1 MPTKRI
7 LFFVLLISLGCVVPI
22 FPTDQS
28 PAVPNNDFEIIDAQ
42 GFPGDWTIAG
52 EGDAGT
58 APGEGIQIATD
69 TEQPYSGN
77 RSLLIS
83 HDRPRQS
90 SVVSGSL
97 TLKVGR
103 LYRLS
108 GWLRTQS
115 AETDPIDRY
124 PTPVAACLTMESFP
138 FTNHSPSLGASAAW
152 QKIETLF
159 IASRSGDRVRL
170 HLGYNGKAKGKAWFD
185 DIRVEE
191 VDDISAYIPMET
203 VKWFGPA
210 FRYTDK
216 GWIFIHIEGKPYPRG
231 YQYGYLLAEEI
242 TAYMRKLAYAADHNV
257 SNTGWEQL
265 RQLTNALM
273 LRKYDDE
280 YLEEMKGMADG
291 AVKAGALFENRPI
304 DLLDIVTLN
313 SAVDIGQLARGLP
326 KTPHALSGKSFLSAE
341 DELNVPL
348 REHKCS
354 SFLANGPATKDGG
367 VVFGQLFM
375 WSGYTGVHWNIICDV
390 APDKGFR
397 LVYETF
403 PGGIH
408 SGSDFYI
415 NAAGIMIGETT
426 VSQTPFDM
434 DGTPQSNRIRKAA
447 QYASGIDDVVR
458 ILSYK
463 NNGLYTNDWLIG
475 DAKTNEIAIFLL
487 GTKKSKLWRSR
498 SADFPGGTKGFLWS
512 DNNTKDDEVRKEY
525 IAGDNNAPADVIFS
539 PWNRDLAFV
548 EFFKKYNGRID
559 ANVGVDFLASSPTN
573 RPHACDG
580 KLTTTEMAKQM
591 VFMAHFGKVTLREKM
606 PAKENRLMPD
616 SPEAIP
622 HLTLGYSIISPLFV
636 TEKLKALKEQQ
647 DKAPRKPAAESAES
661 SKPDISEVKDI
672 YSFDSRTL
680 WHNTVYPASTKENW
694 FVSGTAAYWEILNQ
708 LPTDANKAVDLLS
721 DKLAELDCQ
730 LLYTISREG
739 ALAPLQAQLHY
750 DRYNHYRIPRI
761 RGTVLLHQ
769 LRLKLGNQ
777 VFAKLMNTV
786 HDRFREKPMTYRD
799 FIAAADSAGSVG
811 ENPLAPFIL
820 QWLEREELPQPS
832 VTAETAK
839 AGDGWDVS
847 LKVKQPGNN
856 VYQFITTIII
866 ETAKEKK
873 WRKIEVT
880 QEEQVFTF
888 HLQDKPAALF
898 FNAGTDIPVPRKNY
912 YTLANFN
919 DDFDH
924 TLIVYG
930 TARQVEA
937 NHTMALQYQT
947 VLADRFSEILP
958 PLRKDS
964 EISSGELESSD
975 LIIMGGVEDNTIMK
989 LMAEKLGLVTG
1000 KNFFQWRGKVYGDA
1014 ADGLMAAYPNPYN
1027 PHRTVYFV
1035 ISNSALQLYHMTK
1048 PVQKPPRAPGW
1059 GVFKGDQVVDQ
1070 GYHPVEEFEIRL

>member
-1 MPTKRI
+1 MNGGRMSKKRI
-7 LFFVLLISLGCVVPI
+7 LFFILLISFGCIVPI
-22 FPTDQS
+22 FPVDIS
-28 PAVPNNDFEIIDAQ
+28 LAVPNNSFEILGAQ

-52 EGDAGT
+52 SAGIT
-58 APGEGIQIATD
+58 TGEGVQVTTD
-69 TEQPYSGN
+69 IGQSYSGN

-83 HDRPRQS
+83 HDRPGQS
-90 SVVSGSL
+90 AVVSGPL
-97 TLKVGR
+97 ALKVGR

-108 GWLRTQS
+108 GWLRAQS

-138 FTNHSPSLGASAAW
+138 FTNHSPSLGSTVTW

-159 IASRSGDRVRL
+159 IASQSSDRVRL
-170 HLGYNGKAKGKAWFD
+170 HLGYNGRAIGKAWFD

-231 YQYGYLLAEEI
+231 YQFGYLLAEEI
-242 TAYMRKLAYAADHNV
+242 PAYMRKLAYLADHNV
-257 SNTGWEQL
+257 PNAGWEQL
-265 RQLTNALM
+265 RQFTNALM

-291 AVKAGALFENRPI
+291 AVKAGALFENRAI

-313 SAVDIGQLARGLP
+313 SVVDIGQLARGLP
-326 KTPHALSGKSFLSAE
+326 RTPHVLSGKSFLSAE
-341 DELNVPL
+341 DELNIPL

-354 SFLANGPATKDGG
+354 SFLANGSATKDGG
-367 VVFGQLFM
+367 IVFGQIFM
-375 WSGYTGVHWNIICDV
+375 WNGYTGVHWNIICDV
-390 APDKGFR
+390 IPDKGHR

-415 NAAGIMIGETT
+415 NAAGIMMGETT
-426 VSQTPFDM
+426 VSQTSFDI
-434 DGTPQSNRIRKAA
+434 DGIPQSNRIRKAA
-447 QYASGIDDVVR
+447 QYASSIDDVVR
-458 ILSYK
+458 ILSYR

-487 GTKKSKLWRSR
+487 GTKKSKVWRS
-498 SADFPGGTKGFLWS
+498 STGEFPGGTKGFLWS
-512 DNNTKDDEVRKEY
+512 NNNTKDDEVRKEY
-525 IAGDNNAPADVIFS
+525 IVSDNNAPSDVIFS

-548 EFFKKYNGRID
+548 EFYKKYNGRID
-559 ANVGVDFLASSPTN
+559 AIAGVDFWASSPIN

-580 KLTTTEMAKQM
+580 KIITTEMAKQM

-606 PAKENRLMPD
+606 PAKESRLMPD
-616 SPEAIP
+616 YPEAIP
-622 HLTLGYSIISPLFV
+622 HLTLGYSIISPLLV

-647 DKAPRKPAAESAES
+647 DKAQRKASAES
-661 SKPDISEVKDI
+661 PKPDISDVKDI

-708 LPTDANKAVDLLS
+708 LSTDANKAITQLS
-721 DKLAELDCQ
+721 DQLAELDCQ
-730 LLYTISREG
+730 LLYTVSQEG
-739 ALAPLQAQLHY
+739 AMAPLQAQLHY
-750 DRYNHYRIPRI
+750 DRYSHYRIPRI
-761 RGTVLLHQ
+761 RGTFLLHQ

-777 VFAKLMNTV
+777 AFAKLMNTV

-799 FIAAADSAGSVG
+799 FIAAAGRVG
-811 ENPLAPFIL
+811 GNSLEPFIL
-820 QWLEREELPQPS
+820 QWLERAELPQPTI
-832 VTAETAK
+832 TAETAK

-847 LKVKQPGNN
+847 LKVKQPENN
-856 VYQFITTIII
+856 VYQFITSIII
-866 ETAKEKK
+866 ESGKEKK

-880 QEEQVFTF
+880 GQEQAFTF
-888 HLQDKPAALF
+888 HVQDEPAALF
-898 FNAGTDIPVPRKNY
+898 FCAGNDIPVPRKNY

-947 VLADRFSEILP
+947 VLADRFSEKLP
-958 PLRKDS
+958 PIRKDC
-964 EISSGELESSD
+964 EISRNELESSD
-975 LIIMGGVEDNTIMK
+975 LILMGGVEDNMLMK
-989 LMAEKLGLVTG
+989 SMAEKLGLVLG

-1014 ADGLMAAYPNPYN
+1014 PDGLSAAYPNPYN
-1027 PHRTVYFV
+1027 PRRTIYFV

-1048 PVQKPPRAPGW
+1048 QVQKPPRVSGW
-1059 GVFKGDQVVDQ
+1059 GVFKGDQVVEQ
-1070 GYHPVEEFEIRL
+1070 GYHPLEEFEIRF

>member
-1 MPTKRI
+1 MPKKRI
-7 LFFVLLISLGCVVPI
+7 LFFVLLISLGCIVPI
-22 FPTDQS
+22 FPTDIS
-28 PAVPNNDFEIIDAQ
+28 LAVPNNSFETLDAQ
-42 GFPGDWTIAG
+42 GFPGGWTIAG

-58 APGEGIQIATD
+58 APGEGVRVAAD

-90 SVVSGSL
+90 VVVSGPL

-108 GWLRTQS
+108 GRLRTQS
-115 AETDPIDRY
+115 AQTDPIDRY

-138 FTNHSPSLGASAAW
+138 FTNHSPSLGGAAAW
-152 QKIETLF
+152 QKVETLF

-170 HLGYNGKAKGKAWFD
+170 HLGYNGNAIGKAWFD

-216 GWIFIHIEGKPYPRG
+216 GWIFIHIEGKPYQRG

-242 TAYMRKLAYAADHNV
+242 TAYMRKLAYGADHNV
-257 SNTGWEQL
+257 PNTGWEQL

-326 KTPHALSGKSFLSAE
+326 RTPHALSGKSFLSAE
-341 DELNVPL
+341 DELNVPP

-367 VVFGQLFM
+367 IVFGQLFM
-375 WSGYTGVHWNIICDV
+375 WAGYTGVHWNIICDV
-390 APDKGFR
+390 APDKGHR

-498 SADFPGGTKGFLWS
+498 SADFPGGTRGFLWS

-559 ANVGVDFLASSPTN
+559 ASVGVDFLASSPTN

-647 DKAPRKPAAESAES
+647 DKAPRKPAAESP
-661 SKPDISEVKDI
+661 KPDISEVKDI

-708 LPTDANKAVDLLS
+708 LPTDADKAVDLLS

-761 RGTVLLHQ
+761 RGTILLHQ

-799 FIAAADSAGSVG
+799 FIAAADNAGSVG
-811 ENPLAPFIL
+811 EKTLEPFIL
-820 QWLEREELPQPS
+820 QWLERAELPQPK
-832 VTAETAK
+832 VAAETAK

-847 LKVKQPGNN
+847 LRVKQPGNN

-873 WRKIEVT
+873 WRKIGVT

-888 HLQDKPAALF
+888 HVQDKPAALF
-898 FNAGTDIPVPRKNY
+898 FNAGSDIPVPRKNY

-975 LIIMGGVEDNTIMK
+975 LIVMGGVEDNTIMK
-989 LMAEKLGLVTG
+989 SIAEKLGLVMG

-1014 ADGLMAAYPNPYN
+1014 DDGLMAAYPNPYN

-1048 PVQKPPRAPGW
+1048 QVQKPPRAPGW

-1070 GYHPVEEFEIRL
+1070 GYHPVEEFEIKY

>member
-1 MPTKRI
+1 MLKKRI
-7 LFFVLLISLGCVVPI
+7 LFFAVLISLGCVVPI
-22 FPTDQS
+22 FPADI
-28 PAVPNNDFEIIDAQ
+28 PVAIPNNDFEILDAQ
-42 GFPGDWTIAG
+42 GFPGDWTIGAT
-52 EGDAGT
+52 AT
-58 APGEGIQIATD
+58 APDESVRITTD
-69 TEQPYSGN
+69 TVDTHSGN
-77 RSLLIS
+77 HSLLIS
-83 HDRPRQS
+83 HNRPQQS
-90 SVVSGSL
+90 AVISGPL
-97 TLKVGR
+97 ALKIGR

-108 GWLRTQS
+108 GWLKTQS
-115 AETDPIDRY
+115 AETDPGDRY

-138 FTNHSPSLGASAAW
+138 FTNHSPSLGAAAPW

-159 IASRSGDRVRL
+159 IATQSGDRVRL
-170 HLGYNGKAKGKAWFD
+170 HLGYNGKAIGKAWFD

-216 GWIFIHIEGKPYPRG
+216 GWIFIHIEGKPYQRG
-231 YQYGYLLAEEI
+231 YQYGYLLSEEI
-242 TAYMRKLAYAADHNV
+242 TAYMRKLAYLEDRNV
-257 SNTGWEQL
+257 PNAGWEKQ

-313 SAVDIGQLARGLP
+313 SVVDIGQLARGITR
-326 KTPHALSGKSFLSAE
+326 TPHALSGKSFLSAE
-341 DELNVPL
+341 DELNIPL

-354 SFLANGPATKDGG
+354 SFLANGPASKDGDI
-367 VVFGQLFM
+367 VFGQLFM
-375 WSGYTGVHWNIICDV
+375 WNGYTGVHWNIICDV
-390 APDKGFR
+390 VPDKGHR

-415 NAAGIMIGETT
+415 NAAGIMMGETT

-498 SADFPGGTKGFLWS
+498 SGEFPGGTRGFLWS

-525 IAGDNNAPADVIFS
+525 IIGDNNAPADVIFI

-559 ANVGVDFLASSPTN
+559 AITGVDFLASSPTN

-580 KLTTTEMAKQM
+580 KITTTEMAKQM

-606 PAKENRLMPD
+606 PGKENRLMPD

-622 HLTLGYSIISPLFV
+622 HLSLGYSIISPLFV

-647 DKAPRKPAAESAES
+647 DRAQRKPAAESAES
-661 SKPDISEVKDI
+661 AGSSKPDISDVKDI

-708 LPTDANKAVDLLS
+708 MPTDANKSVTQFS
-721 DKLAELDCQ
+721 DQLAELNCQ

-739 ALAPLQAQLHY
+739 AIAPLQAQLHY

-761 RGTVLLHQ
+761 LGTFLLHQ

-777 VFAKLMNTV
+777 AFAKLMNTV

-799 FIAAADSAGSVG
+799 FIAVANSVRVG
-811 ENPLAPFIL
+811 ENSLEPFIL
-820 QWLEREELPQPS
+820 QWLERVELPQPFI
-832 VTAETAK
+832 TAETAK
-839 AGDGWDVS
+839 VGDGWDVS
-847 LKVKQPGNN
+847 LRVKQPGNN
-856 VYQFITTIII
+856 VYHFITTLAID
-866 ETAKEKK
+866 TGKEKK
-873 WRKIEVT
+873 WRKIEAT
-880 QEEQVFTF
+880 QPDQVFTF
-888 HLQDKPAALF
+888 HMQDKPSALF
-898 FNAGTDIPVPRKNY
+898 FNAGNDIPVPRKNY
-912 YTLANFN
+912 YSLANFY

-964 EISSGELESSD
+964 EISQMELETSD
-975 LIIMGGVEDNTIMK
+975 LFVLGGVEDNMIMK
-989 LMAEKLGLVTG
+989 SLAEKLGLVMG
-1000 KNFFQWRGKVYGDA
+1000 KNFFQWQGKLYADA

-1027 PHRTVYFV
+1027 PLRTIYFV

-1048 PVQKPPRAPGW
+1048 QVQRPARVPGW
-1059 GVFKGDQVVDQ
+1059 GLFKGDQVAVQ
-1070 GYHPVEEFEIRL
+1070 GYHPVEDYEIIF

>member
-1 MPTKRI
+1 MPKKRI
-7 LFFVLLISLGCVVPI
+7 PAFVLLISLGYIFPI
-22 FPTDQS
+22 FPADVS
-28 PAVPNNDFEIIDAQ
+28 IAVPNNSFETLDAR
-42 GFPGDWTIAG
+42 GFPGDWTIG
-52 EGDAGT
+52 EAGT
-58 APGEGIQIATD
+58 APGEGARVTTD
-69 TEQPYSGN
+69 TVQPYVGN

-83 HDRPRQS
+83 HDLRQQTA
-90 SVVSGSL
+90 VVSGPL
-97 TLKVGR
+97 ALKVGR

-115 AETDPIDRY
+115 AQTDPIDRY

-138 FTNHSPSLGASAAW
+138 FTNHSPSLGATTAW
-152 QKIETLF
+152 RKIETLF
-159 IASRSGDRVRL
+159 IATQSGDRVRL
-170 HLGYNGKAKGKAWFD
+170 HLGYNGKAIGKAWFD

-216 GWIFIHIEGKPYPRG
+216 GWIFVHIEGKPYPRG
-231 YQYGYLLAEEI
+231 YQFGYLLAEEI
-242 TAYMRKLAYAADHNV
+242 PAYMRKLAYLANHDVPND
-257 SNTGWEQL
+257 GWEQL

-273 LRKYDDE
+273 LRKYDEE

-291 AVKAGALFENRPI
+291 AVKAGALFENRAI

-313 SAVDIGQLARGLP
+313 SVVDIGQLARGLP
-326 KTPHALSGKSFLSAE
+326 RTPHALTGKSFLSAE
-341 DELNVPL
+341 DELNIPM

-354 SFLANGPATKDGG
+354 SFLANGPAAKDGG
-367 VVFGQLFM
+367 IVFGQLFM
-375 WSGYTGVHWNIICDV
+375 WNGYTGVHWNIICDV
-390 APDKGFR
+390 VPDKGHR

-415 NAAGIMIGETT
+415 NDAGIMMGETT

-447 QYASGIDDVVR
+447 QYASSIDDVVR

-475 DAKTNEIAIFLL
+475 DAKTNETAIFLL
-487 GTKKSKLWRSR
+487 GTKQSKLWRSR
-498 SADFPGGTKGFLWS
+498 SGEFPGGTRGFFWS
-512 DNNTKDDEVRKEY
+512 VNNAKDDEVRKEY
-525 IAGDNNAPADVIFS
+525 IAGDNNAPYDMIFT

-548 EFFKKYNGRID
+548 EFFKKYNGRFT
-559 ANVGVDFLASSPTN
+559 ANVGVDILASSPTN

-591 VFMAHFGKVTLREKM
+591 VFMAHFGKVTLREKI

-622 HLTLGYSIISPLFV
+622 HLSLGYSIISPLLV

-647 DKAPRKPAAESAES
+647 DRAQRKASSESP
-661 SKPDISEVKDI
+661 KPDISEVKDI

-694 FVSGTAAYWEILNQ
+694 FVSGTAAYWEMLNR
-708 LPTDANKAVDLLS
+708 LPTDADKAVTQLS
-721 DKLAELDCQ
+721 DQLAELDCQ
-730 LLYTISREG
+730 LLYTVSREG
-739 ALAPLQAQLHY
+739 ALAPLQAQLCY
-750 DRYNHYRIPRI
+750 DRYNHYKIPRI
-761 RGTVLLHQ
+761 RGTFLLHQ
-769 LRLKLGNQ
+769 LRLKLGNEA
-777 VFAKLMNTV
+777 FSKLMNSV

-799 FIAAADSAGSVG
+799 FIAAADRVG
-811 ENPLAPFIL
+811 EKPLDAFIL
-820 QWLEREELPQPS
+820 QWLERAELPQPTVS
-832 VTAETAK
+832 AETAK
-839 AGDGWDVS
+839 AGDGWDVT
-847 LKVKQPGNN
+847 LHVTQPENN
-856 VYQFITTIII
+856 VYHFIAAVAI
-866 ETAKEKK
+866 ETGKEKK
-873 WRKIEVT
+873 FRKIEVT
-880 QEEQVFTF
+880 QPDQVITF
-888 HLQDKPAALF
+888 HMQDKPSALF
-898 FNAGTDIPVPRKNY
+898 FNIGNDIPVPRKNY
-912 YTLANFN
+912 YTLSNFN

-924 TLIVYG
+924 TSIVYG

-964 EISSGELESSD
+964 EISSSELETSD
-975 LIIMGGVEDNTIMK
+975 LFVLGGVEDNMIMK
-989 LMAEKLGLVTG
+989 SMAEKLGLVMG

-1027 PHRTVYFV
+1027 PGRTVYFV
-1035 ISNSALQLYHMTK
+1035 ISNSALQLYQMTK
-1048 PVQKPPRAPGW
+1048 QAQKPPRVPGW
-1059 GVFKGDQVVDQ
+1059 GVFKGDQMTEQ
-1070 GYHPVEEFEIRL
+1070 GYHPVEEFEIKF